1 MEQLEEL
8 TLINNS
14 YHLQLKENAQG
25 FQYVLYN
32 KENNEIVCDGV
43 FSWSDL
49 EDSLI
54 KNPLVAA
61 RHYAITD
68 LGIMA
73 NTVVKESLCEF
84 ETDDLAHRLE
94 KFGYEYDPFGY
105 GDNYTNRQEGFEE
118 IKRGLIENRIP
129 GIKIFLKEIIS
140 NDDTENV
147 LKAQE
152 LLICM
157 EEYEK
162 KYFPTEEKN
171 SVLQK
176 LKGIKAD
183 KGKMERT
190 KNRAKEETR

>member
-14 YHLQLKENAQG
+14 YHLHLKENAQG
-25 FQYVLYN
+25 FQYVFYD
-32 KENNEIVCDGV
+32 KENNERVCDGV

-54 KNPLVAA
+54 KNPLAAA

-68 LGIMA
+68 IGITA

-94 KFGYEYDPFGY
+94 KFGYEYDPFDY

-129 GIKIFLKEIIS
+129 RIKIFLKEIIF

-157 EEYEK
+157 EEYER
-162 KYFPTEEKN
+162 KYFPAEEKN

-176 LKGIKAD
+176 LQRIKGSRD
-183 KGKMERT
+183 KVDRTIGKENVKIR
-190 KNRAKEETR
+190 

>member
-14 YHLQLKENAQG
+14 YHLHLKENAQG
-25 FQYVLYN
+25 FQYVLYD
-32 KENNEIVCDGV
+32 KEHNEKVCDGV

-68 LGIMA
+68 IGITA

-129 GIKIFLKEIIS
+129 RIKIFLKEIIF

-157 EEYEK
+157 EEYER
-162 KYFPTEEKN
+162 KYFPAEEKN

-176 LKGIKAD
+176 LQRIKGSRD
-183 KGKMERT
+183 KVDRTIGKENVKIR
-190 KNRAKEETR
+190 